1 MKTWWSGLS
10 DEVRHILLLVPV
22 IALVFALLGWLDS
35 GGGSLRQYEV
45 TLGDGTKA
53 TCVVVQGVRAAGV
66 TCVPHVVLGPD
77 AEEDKP

>member
-1 MKTWWSGLS
+1 MNLNIVVIAAALGLIVFGLS
-10 DEVRHILLLVPV
+10 SSCGEKV
-22 IALVFALLGWLDS
+22 ALTDDLTQ
-35 GGGSLRQYEV
+35 REV

-53 TCVVVQGVRAAGV
+53 TCIIVRDAGV

>member
-1 MKTWWSGLS
+1 MPDG
-10 DEVRHILLLVPV
+10 
-22 IALVFALLGWLDS
+22 
-35 GGGSLRQYEV
+35 LRQYEV

-53 TCVVVQGVRAAGV
+53 TCVVVQGVRSAGV